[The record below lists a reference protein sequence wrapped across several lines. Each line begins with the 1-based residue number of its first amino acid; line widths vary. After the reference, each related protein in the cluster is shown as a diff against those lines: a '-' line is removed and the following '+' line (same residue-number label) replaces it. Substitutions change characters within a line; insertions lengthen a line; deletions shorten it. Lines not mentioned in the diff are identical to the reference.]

1 MTRIDSG
8 AGAQAAAGWA
18 GLPAGPG
25 ATAGSTGSARPTGSA
40 GPVATASVGPTGPAT
55 TVPAGSAG
63 PAATAPVG
71 PVGSAA
77 VRSALS
83 GSAGSAPS
91 PSGPAP
97 ARATGQTLPGP
108 AAAAPASAGPAAAPA
123 PAGPVPAPAALLPAL
138 ARLGGLP
145 SSAVPAPEDALIE
158 ALDRLRRLDE
168 KMAQAGDRLLDP
180 LYRLIPN
187 LERDARR
194 AVLHTKRR
202 VFQGRLSG
210 LEPRVRGSLPADVGA
225 MLSAWDDLVARRCA
239 QYARL
244 EAAVAADLDRSRAV
258 LAAGLDDAGYLR
270 SVAIAAPALVAALT
284 RRGRRLDDSRV
295 LRTLYSLAT
304 RTALKASPFAGLT
317 TVCEAGRPARGRRRC
332 TVALHLAYGIL
343 AATAH
348 DLDPD
353 GLLRLEAAPVR
364 DVVGPDGE
372 DGAPALAVV
381 AEHDYADGM
390 VFRPE
395 EVQPA
400 RWLAVAHDRLT
411 GGRPDAA
418 PVSVS
423 EAAGLVGGRAPLLR
437 LRRLLASGAV
447 RPHVPWP
454 RGENPFPALTA
465 TLSDAQRR
473 TWGEDL
479 EGLQRLGRAIAVED
493 GPGRAELL
501 TDVQRLAQRIFPDGE
516 LGRRPGGLLYEDCES
531 RGQWADPMEVAGLRH
546 DVEALAGLVDPWVT
560 RSHIYDLMVR
570 RYVARYGRG
579 GVCEDPLAFVMDLAH
594 APDGDPE
601 MLGAAA
607 RDMTAGPDPER
618 AAMPGGVSASP
629 RHMGAY
635 IQPVGGPEVLG
646 ASGASGAPGAPGAS
660 GAPGAGVASG
670 APGAGVASGLPG
682 ASRGLVVV
690 NAFTNGNGSLQARFH
705 RLLGRG
711 YRARLAQGIRAAW
724 GVERVLEIQASTDC
738 NTAQAASCGVLPP
751 LGLPG
756 EPAAPDAVALS
767 SLRLAHDPRTDTLFL
782 ADARGPVGL
791 AYLGLIPQYRLG
803 GYLSWLVLLSD
814 PWARM
819 APLADH
825 WNSRRLEMTGPLPDE
840 VVHAPRVV
848 HGRLVT
854 RRESWT
860 FPAAQV
866 TGLLDRDLAATLLRV
881 ADLREQW
888 GIPAEVYVH
897 QHLGVRVEPGATADE
912 HKPRYV
918 DLRSPVSLLALRGW
932 IDPAAEHL
940 SLVEALPARRELAGA
955 TPAGEPTVL
964 EYLVGVQWPKSE
976 GGAR

>member
-1 MTRIDSG
+1 MRTEPADPTEFTG
-8 AGAQAAAGWA
+8 LEAGAATMTAPDRVATTAAAPT
-18 GLPAGPG
+18 PA
-25 ATAGSTGSARPTGSA
+25 
-40 GPVATASVGPTGPAT
+40 PALDH
-55 TVPAGSAG
+55 A
-63 PAATAPVG
+63 
-71 PVGSAA
+71 
-77 VRSALS
+77 
-83 GSAGSAPS
+83 
-91 PSGPAP
+91 PAP
-97 ARATGQTLPGP
+97 ARA
-108 AAAAPASAGPAAAPA
+108 
-123 PAGPVPAPAALLPAL
+123 AGPVPLLPTL
-138 ARLGGLP
+138 VRLGGLP
-145 SSAVPAPEDALIE
+145 AAAVPRPGNALVE
-158 ALDRLRRLDE
+158 ALEGLSRLDE
-168 KMAQAGDRLLDP
+168 EMELAGDRLLDP
-180 LYRLIPN
+180 LYRLIPD
-187 LERDARR
+187 LERNERR
-194 AVLHTKRR
+194 AVLHAKRR
-202 VFQGRLSG
+202 VFQGRVSG

-225 MLSAWDDLVARRCA
+225 MLSAWDDLVARRRA

-423 EAAGLVGGRAPLLR
+423 EAAGLVGGRVPLLR

-531 RGQWADPMEVAGLRH
+531 RGQWADPMEVTGLRH

-579 GVCEDPLAFVMDLAH
+579 GVCEDPLAFAMALAH

-607 RDMTAGPDPER
+607 QDMSAGPDPER

-646 ASGASGAPGAPGAS
+646 VSGASGAGA
-660 GAPGAGVASG
+660 GAPGAGVASGPPGASG

-705 RLLGRG
+705 RLLGHG

-756 EPAAPDAVALS
+756 EPTAPDAVALS

-897 QHLGVRVEPGATADE
+897 QHLGARVEPGATADE

-918 DLRSPVSLLALRGW
+918 DLRSPVSLVALRGW

-940 SLVEALPARRELAGA
+940 SLVEALPARGELAGA

-964 EYLVGVQWPKSE
+964 EYLVGLQWPKSE
-976 GGAR
+976 GGAW

>member
-1 MTRIDSG
+1 MTHTDSG
-8 AGAQAAAGWA
+8 AGAQAAAGWV

-25 ATAGSTGSARPTGSA
+25 ATAGSAR
-40 GPVATASVGPTGPAT
+40 
-55 TVPAGSAG
+55 PAGSAG

-108 AAAAPASAGPAAAPA
+108 AAAPASAGPAA
-123 PAGPVPAPAALLPAL
+123 APAALLPAL

-168 KMAQAGDRLLDP
+168 KMAKASDRLLDP

-194 AVLHTKRR
+194 AVLRAKRR

-225 MLSAWDDLVARRCA
+225 MLSAWDDLVARRRA
-239 QYARL
+239 QHARL

-270 SVAIAAPALVAALT
+270 AVAIAAPALVAALT

-411 GGRPDAA
+411 GGRPDAG

-473 TWGEDL
+473 AWGEDL

-501 TDVQRLAQRIFPDGE
+501 TDVRRLAQRIFPDGE

-531 RGQWADPMEVAGLRH
+531 RGQWADPMEVAVRH

-579 GVCEDPLAFVMDLAH
+579 GVCEDPLAFAMALAH

-607 RDMTAGPDPER
+607 QDMSAGPDPER

-635 IQPVGGPEVLG
+635 LQPVGGPEVLG
-646 ASGASGAPGAPGAS
+646 AGS

-670 APGAGVASGLPG
+670 ALGVPGAGVASGAPG
-682 ASRGLVVV
+682 ASQGLVVV

-705 RLLGRG
+705 RLLGHG

-756 EPAAPDAVALS
+756 EPTAPDAVALS

-782 ADARGPVGL
+782 ADTRGPVGL

-840 VVHAPRVV
+840 VVHAPRVA

-866 TGLLDRDLAATLLRV
+866 AGLLDRDLAATLLRV

-897 QHLGVRVEPGATADE
+897 QHLGARVEPGATADE

-940 SLVEALPARRELAGA
+940 SLVEALPARGELAGA

>member
-1 MTRIDSG
+1 MTR
-8 AGAQAAAGWA
+8 
-18 GLPAGPG
+18 
-25 ATAGSTGSARPTGSA
+25 TGSAAGAPTATGSA
-40 GPVATASVGPTGPAT
+40 GA
-55 TVPAGSAG
+55 AGSAG
-63 PAATAPVG
+63 PTVASGVAPPGTAAPLSPGPARTTGQAPS
-71 PVGSAA
+71 GSAA
-77 VRSALS
+77 
-83 GSAGSAPS
+83 PI
-91 PSGPAP
+91 
-97 ARATGQTLPGP
+97 
-108 AAAAPASAGPAAAPA
+108 
-123 PAGPVPAPAALLPAL
+123 ALLPAL
-138 ARLGGLP
+138 VRLGGLP
-145 SSAVPAPEDALIE
+145 ASAVPAPEDGLVE

-168 KMAQAGDRLLDP
+168 KMARAGDRLLDP
-180 LYRLIPN
+180 LYRLIPD
-187 LERDARR
+187 LERDERR
-194 AVLHTKRR
+194 AVLHAKRR
-202 VFQGRLSG
+202 VFQGRVSG

-225 MLSAWDDLVARRCA
+225 MLAVWDDLVSQRRA

-258 LAAGLDDAGYLR
+258 LAAGLDDADYLR
-270 SVAIAAPALVAALT
+270 AVAIAAPALVAALT

-317 TVCEAGRPARGRRRC
+317 TVGEAGRPARGRRRC
-332 TVALHLAYGIL
+332 TVALHLAHGIL
-343 AATAH
+343 TATAR

-364 DVVGPDGE
+364 NVVAGGPGADGS
-372 DGAPALAVV
+372 AASPALAVV

-390 VFRPE
+390 VFRNE

-411 GGRPDAA
+411 GGRADAP
-418 PVSVS
+418 PVSVR
-423 EAAGLVGGRAPLLR
+423 EAAGLVGGRAPSLR

-447 RPHVPWP
+447 RPLAPWP
-454 RGENPFPALTA
+454 RGEDPFPALTA

-473 TWGEDL
+473 AWGEDL
-479 EGLQRLGRAIAVED
+479 EGLQRLGRAVAVED

-501 TDVQRLAQRIFPDGE
+501 TDVQRLARRIFPDGE
-516 LGRRPGGLLYEDCES
+516 LGTRPGGLLYEDCES
-531 RGQWADPMEVAGLRH
+531 RGRWDDPMEVASLRH
-546 DVEALAGLVDPWVT
+546 DVETLAGLVDPWVT

-635 IQPVGGPEVLG
+635 IQPVPAGSAGSAGSVGSRALG
-646 ASGASGAPGAPGAS
+646 AGSGG
-660 GAPGAGVASG
+660 
-670 APGAGVASGLPG
+670 GLT
-682 ASRGLVVV
+682 VV
-690 NAFTNGNGSLQARFH
+690 NAFTNGNGALQARFH
-705 RLLGRG
+705 RLLGDG
-711 YRARLAQGIRAAW
+711 YRERLARGIRAAW
-724 GVERVLEIQASTDC
+724 GTERVLEIQASTDC

-767 SLRLAHDPRTDTLFL
+767 ALRLAHDPRTDTLL
-782 ADARGPVGL
+782 LVDAHGPVGL

-803 GYLSWLVLLSD
+803 GYLSWLALLSD
-814 PWARM
+814 PWARL

-825 WNSRRLEMTGPLPDE
+825 WNSRRLEMSGPLPDE
-840 VVHAPRVV
+840 VVHAPRVAR
-848 HGRLVT
+848 GRLVT

-866 TGLLDRDLAATLLRV
+866 TGLLDRDLAGTLLRV

-888 GIPAEVYVH
+888 GVPAEVYVH
-897 QHLGVRVEPGATADE
+897 QHPGSRGEPGATADE

-918 DLRSPVSLLALRGW
+918 DLRSPVSLLALHGW

-964 EYLVGVQWPKSE
+964 EYLVGMQWPKSE
-976 GGAR
+976 EAGAGERARRPGGPETDGSDGGGR